1 MSNKYI
7 PQLPMLSSGLP
18 NALAAANSY
27 RDALLT
33 THQTVQIANE
43 IAQLRS
49 KDAPIRALASQII
62 GNIDNANKDIPFRI
76 AVWIR
81 DNVKYTQE
89 TPMVEILQG
98 PYRTLGG
105 KISVETPMGKFKFNG
120 TGTGDCDDL
129 SILFATLCRSLGIEA
144 FLIGVAKQDN
154 PDNFFHAM
162 GYCNGV
168 FYELSKDAPYG
179 GVGGTVIASTH
190 PFDDITGLLFNPVTG
205 KQKRV
210 YLMKANQKG
219 NNMSGSRRY
228 GAMHGGDCGCGA
240 MGGPNCICKSQHM
253 KGTMRGCSCGA
264 MGGPG
269 CTCQSQHMNGPT
281 PDCGCDEH
289 HDCGCGGHPAHMG
302 ATEAPAAEKPA
313 GPPWLTRPIGTP
325 AYVGEP
331 LDSLQPRYSVP
342 LNLYAPS
349 RQISGISMNGSK
361 AKSSRSFGVGIGE
374 GLGDDMRGS
383 ILTGAQMPQPTVY
396 PHNVMQGSILTDTQM
411 PQPTVFPHNVMQ
423 GSILTDTQMPQPT
436 VFPHNVMQGTKN
448 FEYGQAPA
456 GQRFFQ
462 YGQAPAGQRHF
473 QYGQAPA
480 GQNHFEYGQ
489 APAGQRFFQ
498 YGNAPSGQAHWSYGD
513 PEGGM
518 GKTRAVGKARAVGPG
533 GLFGAVL
540 GGAKGESDAQVR
552 ARRALEKDGSIH
564 LSFEQVAK
572 YPVAQR
578 DGTVYVN
585 GKATAAR
592 FNNGFDQGKISLP
605 ISSGVKYTIIVHYS
619 SGAVSLP
626 IKIKIP
632 EFSKGQY
639 TRRMSFKTTAEREH
653 KLLFKIDED
662 SAKRVSSLMAKE
674 KQARG
679 VQLPFKQ
686 VIIDAAAQRDGVIY
700 VNGTRSNAGFGIGAE
715 SNRLALPLSSNTVY
729 KCVVHYAGGARS
741 LPETVNIPNIS
752 GLPPERANARLAD
765 VKRNLESVPLRFELD
780 VRTIAKR
787 PTAPPVSVEEAR
799 KKPLADGTHHIGV
812 AKITYSQT
820 VSEPRVQWDGDIYLN
835 GKFSGSAIRDNK
847 PVGPSLALVKG
858 ANILIVKYKSGAVSL
873 PVSVILNDATLKAI
887 KLGKFVPIKFQL
899 DPHSVKP
906 SMLVGPSVKPPPTPP
921 VGAPPIACSP
931 PTIRP
936 PTIRPPVQDT
946 PPGMPP
952 ASRWDDEPV
961 AFLSGKYDT
970 VGQLPGMN
978 APVIGVDMA
987 GRILVNA
994 TNIIPFLATTL
1005 SGSGTRMSACTP
1017 QPDGKIWVYF
1027 DSPRFEVTRP
1037 ASGREELIRFDCGTP
1052 TGYLSDIESKISSYP
1067 LDSNKWPAEALAQFK
1082 QDSRTYEVGVQGD
1095 AGPDLTWA
1103 GYKNP
1108 TLAYLLVAQACAMM
1122 AAKQVVEGVL
1132 VSPGGPSLPTEPIQV
1147 TPQPVPVAV
1156 AEQVAAHDI
1165 ADAVIAK
1172 TAEIAVT
1179 TNQVTGDST
1188 PVTEVEKV
1196 ETKVEEVKDAAEAN
1210 NVAPEVAEKQAA
1222 DTAIAAPKD
1231 LKEAVAV
1238 AKEVAKEE
1246 AVVAKEEAAVAKEEI
1261 AVKEAAAAPAEKKGK
1276 GGLVMLLAAAT
1287 GVYFLTKG

>member
-253 KGTMRGCSCGA
+253 KGTMHGCGCGA

-269 CTCQSQHMNGPT
+269 CTCQSQHMNGTT
-281 PDCGCDEH
+281 PDCGCDDH

-302 ATEAPAAEKPA
+302 ATEAPAADKPA

-411 PQPTVFPHNVMQ
+411 PQPTVYPHNVMQ

-498 YGNAPSGQAHWSYGD
+498 YGNAPSGQAHWGYGD

-518 GKTRAVGKARAVGPG
+518 GRSVGEEMRAQTA
-533 GLFGAVL
+533 
-540 GGAKGESDAQVR
+540 
-552 ARRALEKDGSIH
+552 ARRALEKDGAIH

-585 GKATAAR
+585 GKATPAR
-592 FNNGFDQGKISLP
+592 FNNGFDNGKISLP
-605 ISSGVKYTIIVHYS
+605 ISSGAKYTLVVHYN

-626 IKIKIP
+626 IHINVP
-632 EFSKGQY
+632 RFDKGQY
-639 TRRMSFKTTAEREH
+639 TRRMSFKTTAEREY
-653 KLLFKIDED
+653 KLLFKIDEA
-662 SAKRVSSLMAKE
+662 SAKNVSSLMAKE

-679 VQLPFKQ
+679 VQIPYKQ
-686 VIIDAAAQRDGVIY
+686 VITDAAAQRDGVIY
-700 VNGTRSNAGFGIGAE
+700 VNGTRNNAGFGIGAE
-715 SNRLALPLSSNTVY
+715 SNKIALPLSSNTVY
-729 KCVVHYAGGARS
+729 KCVVHYAGGAKS
-741 LPETVNIPNIS
+741 LPELVTIPNIS
-752 GLPPERANARLAD
+752 GLPPEKANARLAD
-765 VKRNLESVPLRFELD
+765 VKRDLESRPLRFELD

-787 PTAPPVSVEEAR
+787 PTAPPVSVEDHR

-812 AKITYSQT
+812 AKITYSQI
-820 VSEPRVQWDGDIYLN
+820 VSEPRVQWNGDIYLN
-835 GKFSGSAIRDNK
+835 GKFSGSAIRDNR
-847 PVGPSLALVKG
+847 PYGAPLALVKG

-906 SMLVGPSVKPPPTPP
+906 SMLAGPALPPPPTPP

-931 PTIRP
+931 PTVRLS
-936 PTIRPPVQDT
+936 PPVKDT

-952 ASRWDDEPV
+952 ASRWDDQPV

-978 APVIGVDMA
+978 APVIAYDAA

-994 TNIIPFLATTL
+994 TNIIPFVASNIPGIKLA
-1005 SGSGTRMSACTP
+1005 SCTP

-1027 DSPRFEVTRP
+1027 DSVGWANEPTMGKSV
-1037 ASGREELIRFDCGTP
+1037 ALAFDCGTP
-1052 TGYLSDIESKISSYP
+1052 TGYAADIESKINAYP
-1067 LDSNKWPAEALAQFK
+1067 LDSNKWPADALAQFK
-1082 QDSRTYEVGVQGD
+1082 KDAQQYTYGVD
-1095 AGPDLTWA
+1095 HGPRDLTWA
-1103 GYKNP
+1103 GYRNP
-1108 TLAYLLVAQACAMM
+1108 TLAYLMVAQACAMM
-1122 AAKQVVEGVL
+1122 AAKQVVDGVL
-1132 VSPGGPSLPTEPIQV
+1132 VSPGGPSLPTEPIRV
-1147 TPQPVPVAV
+1147 APQPVPVAV

-1165 ADAVIAK
+1165 ADVAIAK

-1196 ETKVEEVKDAAEAN
+1196 ETKVEAVKDAAEAS
-1210 NVAPEVAEKQAA
+1210 NVAPEVAEKKAEDAA
-1222 DTAIAAPKD
+1222 VAAPKD

-1246 AVVAKEEAAVAKEEI
+1246 AVVAKQEAAVAKEEI
-1261 AVKEAAAAPAEKKGK
+1261 AVKEEAAAPAEKKGK

>member
-253 KGTMRGCSCGA
+253 SGT
-264 MGGPG
+264 
-269 CTCQSQHMNGPT
+269 T

-302 ATEAPAAEKPA
+302 ATEAPAADKPA

-498 YGNAPSGQAHWSYGD
+498 YGNAPSGQAHWSYGQ

-518 GKTRAVGKARAVGPG
+518 GKSSAAGRG
-533 GLFGAVL
+533 GIFAAAL
-540 GGAKGESDAQVR
+540 GGAEAARDQAA

-605 ISSGVKYTIIVHYS
+605 ISSGVKYTIVVHYN

-639 TRRMSFKTTAEREH
+639 TRRMSFKTTAEREY
-653 KLLFKIDED
+653 KLTFKIDED
-662 SAKRVSSLMAKE
+662 SAKRVSSLRAKE
-674 KQARG
+674 KQAREL
-679 VQLPFKQ
+679 QLPFKQ
-686 VIIDAAAQRDGVIY
+686 VITDAAAQRDGVIY

-715 SNRLALPLSSNTVY
+715 SNRLGLPLSSNTVY

-752 GLPPERANARLAD
+752 GLPPEKANARLAD
-765 VKRNLESVPLRFELD
+765 VKRNLESVPLRFDLD

-812 AKITYSQT
+812 AKITYSQI

-931 PTIRP
+931 PTIRLS
-936 PTIRPPVQDT
+936 PPVQNT

-952 ASRWDDEPV
+952 ANRWDDEPV

-1179 TNQVTGDST
+1179 TNQVTSDST

-1261 AVKEAAAAPAEKKGK
+1261 AAKEAAAAPAEKKGK